1 LIYLKEG
8 PFTAKNKRRILAII
22 LPQYITWLFHIFL
35 ELLTKVTKKEKIS
48 FGFGKEKTSFVSG
61 HNGMSRKCQK
71 TLPKLV
77 STGEI

>member
-48 FGFGKEKTSFVSG
+48 FGFGKEKTSFV
-61 HNGMSRKCQK
+61 
-71 TLPKLV
+71 LV
-77 STGEI
+77 SNYIMICPENAKRLFQN